1 MGRTNQSSF
10 CLIFKNIG
18 FLCRYCIVFLIL
30 TIPLFSK
37 PDQKITPIIEKAKD
51 YFFIEKDL
59 KLTHYHTSYR
69 IFVAKSKIKY
79 KKYKVIYLLDG
90 NAFFSRFLNLYNY
103 LPKEDILIVGIGYD
117 SPLAFDT
124 THRTKD
130 YTPKV
135 QGLEFQNGGGSFEF
149 RQFIKTELLPYI
161 NTHYETSEDFQIL
174 FGHSFGGLFALDTLF
189 NDTKLFSHYFIISPS
204 LWWGG
209 GEFIPKRI
217 SLSNCPQIY
226 MALGSA
232 ESNSSIKKAKAKISV
247 KELGMQ
253 ILNHSACEVEFKL
266 FENETHGSVIEK
278 AMIWAIENIKSEPI
292 D

>member
-1 MGRTNQSSF
+1 MGRANQSLF

-18 FLCRYCIVFLIL
+18 FFGRYFIIFLFL
-30 TIPLFSK
+30 VIPLFSK
-37 PDQKITPIIEKAKD
+37 PTQKITLIAEKAKD

-59 KLTHYHTSYR
+59 KLTHHHTNYR

-90 NAFFSRFLNLYNY
+90 NAFFSRFLNLYDY

-124 THRTKD
+124 IHRTKD

-189 NDTKLFSHYFIISPS
+189 HDVKLFSHYFIISPS
-204 LWWGG
+204 LWWGNS
-209 GEFIPKRI
+209 EFIPRQI

-232 ESNSSIKKAKAKISV
+232 EGNSSIKKAEAKISA
-247 KELGMQ
+247 KELSMQ
-253 ILNHSACEVEFKL
+253 ILNHSTCKVNFKL

-278 AMIWAIENIKSEPI
+278 AMIWTIENIKFI
-292 D
+292 AND

>member
-1 MGRTNQSSF
+1 MIQS
-10 CLIFKNIG
+10 
-18 FLCRYCIVFLIL
+18 FLAIIL
-30 TIPLFSK
+30 LF
-37 PDQKITPIIEKAKD
+37 
-51 YFFIEKDL
+51 
-59 KLTHYHTSYR
+59 
-69 IFVAKSKIKY
+69 
-79 KKYKVIYLLDG
+79 
-90 NAFFSRFLNLYNY
+90 
-103 LPKEDILIVGIGYD
+103 
-117 SPLAFDT
+117 
-124 THRTKD
+124 
-130 YTPKV
+130 
-135 QGLEFQNGGGSFEF
+135 
-149 RQFIKTELLPYI
+149 
-161 NTHYETSEDFQIL
+161 
-174 FGHSFGGLFALDTLF
+174 
-189 NDTKLFSHYFIISPS
+189 SPS

-209 GEFIPKRI
+209 SEFIPKRI

>member
-1 MGRTNQSSF
+1 
-10 CLIFKNIG
+10 
-18 FLCRYCIVFLIL
+18 
-30 TIPLFSK
+30 
-37 PDQKITPIIEKAKD
+37 
-51 YFFIEKDL
+51 
-59 KLTHYHTSYR
+59 
-69 IFVAKSKIKY
+69 
-79 KKYKVIYLLDG
+79 
-90 NAFFSRFLNLYNY
+90 
-103 LPKEDILIVGIGYD
+103 ILIVGIGYD

-209 GEFIPKRI
+209 SEFIPKRI

>member
-204 LWWGG
+204 LWWV
-209 GEFIPKRI
+209 
-217 SLSNCPQIY
+217 
-226 MALGSA
+226 
-232 ESNSSIKKAKAKISV
+232 SV